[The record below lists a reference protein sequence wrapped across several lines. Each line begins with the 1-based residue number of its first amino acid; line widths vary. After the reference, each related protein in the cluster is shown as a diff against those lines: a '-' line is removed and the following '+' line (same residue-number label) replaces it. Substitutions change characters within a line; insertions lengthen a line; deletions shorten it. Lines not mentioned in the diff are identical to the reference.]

1 MYTDMIAEKIP
12 FTIEDNGSVTIDGR
26 RLDSKEAA
34 FLSYYLIRKG
44 YAKNVITVIEAHA
57 KGSKKQA
64 NLIDVALWVWV
75 IGEYTNITKDRS
87 LIDKYDEAIC
97 EWLEYLAS
105 GWDIPQVN
113 WIALMGE
120 DVYTSNIAMVFA
132 AAGSIC
138 NITENSMAQKLRKRI
153 RDFLFKKLLVKGK
166 VVSGLINKE
175 PMGDIAI
182 IAVPFALMD
191 AGNQILVES
200 MRTVENEL
208 VEKGVRLSL
217 RDMYYGGCVRN
228 DLTCL
233 LSWYYSEKGDIS
245 RAKSLLSQVKSVW
258 EKEGVLKEVVVDTAR
273 EQVFYD
279 VDIKESEVEPSNIA
293 YIFYAMA
300 ELNIAEK
307 ENGQNASNYSVQII
321 HNPEGTGNKYMC
333 ETIQRVPVYPVENES
348 VFIRMITQPLHLVK
362 EAYLKYM
369 VNGVEQS
376 KSKMELETS
385 KDGEQF
391 WQANIGNFNFAET
404 IKYCFEVITEDNV
417 ITSSLFDFTVR
428 NWVPIGEK
436 VCVQEK
442 EDSFLLSF
450 PALVKDGRMP
460 TLKVSAVEKQEIKI
474 SFSMNEDKPE
484 GDMSSE
490 FSKKLEL
497 DGNFI
502 NVELE
507 DGVLSIGISDVVR
520 SYNNNGMTFAE
531 LLTDG
536 RGTVYKVRY
545 NTKILSG
552 EKFFGMGERFSVIE
566 YRGNEIDNYVYNE
579 YTNQQLRTYI
589 PVPFAISSKGYGV
602 FAETMMY
609 SVFHFGTRLDDLLE
623 IEVDIDKQTQAL
635 DTYLFIG
642 CPKENIQSFAKVTGK
657 PVLPPKWAFGPWMSS
672 NNWDTQDETIKQ
684 ADLTEKY
691 KIPSTVLV
699 LEQWSDEATYYI
711 FNDAKYEV
719 KHGKKYFGYEDFS
732 FPKWGRWPDP
742 KRMVKEL
749 HDRGLKVILWQMPS
763 QKYMDGIAHAQRDE
777 DERVMLQEGYH
788 IKHADGRPYR
798 IPVYEWF
805 KRSVVPDF
813 TNPKAKEWW
822 HGKRRYLLDDIKIDG
837 FKTDGGEC
845 IYGEDLL
852 FYDGRTGEQMRNQFP
867 NEYVQSFYEFANERR
882 DGDAVTFSRAGYTGA
897 QAMPMHWAGD
907 EFSTYEAFR
916 ASVKAGISCSMSG
929 IPFWGW
935 DIGGFHGE
943 IPTADL
949 YIRSTQF
956 AAFCPVMQYHAETK
970 GEQNRDRTPW
980 NIAERANK
988 PCVISLYKKF
998 ADLRMNM
1005 LPYIFEQ
1012 AKLTSNTGIP
1022 VMRAM
1027 FLEYPNDESSI
1038 GMSGQYFFGD
1048 SLLVAPVMEEN
1059 VGVKD
1064 VYLPKG
1070 SWVDFF
1076 EGTQH
1081 AGGKFMTVKC
1091 DIENIPVYIKE
1102 NSVIPLNLG
1111 DDLMLCS
1118 DVGNDVKA
1126 YKNLCL
1132 MMHVTDKISYNL
1144 SDELGNVIELKAYT
1158 AKNGFSIEVSGSLK
1172 TDVTLIIK
1180 NPRSEYSSVYMD
1192 GKELKPCKDK
1202 CVAKETFWMREREL
1216 LVRIEQGT
1224 NAQILSQ

>member
-1 MYTDMIAEKIP
+1 MYTEMIAEKKP
-12 FTIEDNGSVTIDGR
+12 FTIEDNGSITIDGMQ
-26 RLDSKEAA
+26 LDSKEAA

-44 YAKNVITVIEAHA
+44 NAKNVIQVIEAHVEEL
-57 KGSKKQA
+57 KEDA
-64 NLIDVALWVWV
+64 NLIDVALWIWV
-75 IGEYTNITKDRS
+75 LGEYTNITKNKS
-87 LIDKYDEAIC
+87 LINKYDEVISS
-97 EWLEYLAS
+97 WLEYLACR
-105 GWDIPQVN
+105 WDIPQEN
-113 WIALMGE
+113 WIGLMGE
-120 DVYTSNIAMVFA
+120 DVYTSNIAIVFA

-138 NITENSMAQKLRKRI
+138 NITENAMAQKLRKQI
-153 RDFLFKKLLVKGK
+153 RDFLFNKLLVQGK

-258 EKEGVLKEVVVDTAR
+258 EKEGILNEVVVGTAR

-279 VDIKESEVEPSNIA
+279 VDIKKSEVVQSSIA

-307 ENGQNASNYSVQII
+307 ESGQNTSGSAVQII

-333 ETIQRVPVYPVENES
+333 ETIQRVPIYPEENES
-348 VFIRMITQPLHLVK
+348 VFIRMITQPLHLVR
-362 EAYLKYM
+362 EAYLSYK
-369 VNGVEQS
+369 VNGVAQS
-376 KSKMELETS
+376 KLKMEFETS
-385 KDGEQF
+385 KDGERY
-391 WQANIGNFNFAET
+391 WEANIGSFSYGET
-404 IKYCFEVITEDNV
+404 IQYYFCVVTEDEQM
-417 ITSSLFDFTVR
+417 TSSSFGFTVR
-428 NWVPIGEK
+428 KWVPIGEK

-442 EDSFLLSF
+442 ENSVLLSF
-450 PALVKDGRMP
+450 PAIVKDGRLP
-460 TLKVSAVEKQEIKI
+460 TLKVSALEKQEINL
-474 SFSMNEDKPE
+474 SFFMNEDTLE
-484 GDMSSE
+484 GDMRSALSR
-490 FSKKLEL
+490 KLEFG
-497 DGNFI
+497 GNSI
-502 NVELE
+502 DVELE
-507 DGVLSIGISDVVR
+507 EGVLSIGIGDVVR
-520 SYNNNGMTFAE
+520 SYKNKRMTFAE

-536 RGTVYKVRY
+536 SGTVYKVRY
-545 NTKILSG
+545 NTKISSG
-552 EKFFGMGERFSVIE
+552 EKFFGMGERFSEIE
-566 YRGNEIDNYVYNE
+566 YRGNEIDNFVYNE

-609 SVFHFGTRLDDLLE
+609 SVFRFGTRLDDLLE
-623 IEVDIDKQTQAL
+623 IEADIDKKDQAL
-635 DTYLFIG
+635 NTYVFVG
-642 CPKENIQSFAKVTGK
+642 SPKENIQSFVKVTGN

-711 FNDAKYEV
+711 FNDAKYEI
-719 KHGKKYFGYEDFS
+719 KNGKKAFKYEDFS
-732 FPKWGRWPDP
+732 FPEWGRWPDP
-742 KRMVKEL
+742 KGMVEEL

-788 IKHADGRPYR
+788 IKHADGSPYR

-813 TNPKAKEWW
+813 TNPRAKEWW
-822 HGKRRYLLDDIKIDG
+822 LGKRSYLLDDIKIDG

-867 NEYVQSFYEFANERR
+867 NEYVQSFYEFAKERR
-882 DGDAVTFSRAGYTGA
+882 EGDAVTFSRAGYTGA

-907 EFSTYEAFR
+907 EFSTYDAFR

-980 NIAERANK
+980 NIAERTSK

-1005 LPYIFEQ
+1005 LPYIYEQ
-1012 AKLTSNTGIP
+1012 AKLTSGTGIP
-1022 VMRAM
+1022 MMRAM
-1027 FLEYPNDESSI
+1027 LLEYPNDESCI
-1038 GMSGQYFFGD
+1038 GMSGQYFFGE

-1059 VGVKD
+1059 TGVKD
-1064 VYLPKG
+1064 VYLPEG

-1076 EGTQH
+1076 EGTEH
-1081 AGGKFMTVKC
+1081 AGGQFMSVKS
-1091 DIENIPVYIKE
+1091 DIESIPVYIKE

-1111 DDLMLCS
+1111 DDLTLCS
-1118 DVGNDVKA
+1118 DVGNDIKA

-1132 MMHVTDKISYNL
+1132 MIYVTDKLSYSL
-1144 SDELGNVIELKAYT
+1144 FDEFSNIINLKASAT
-1158 AKNGFSIEVSGSLK
+1158 KDGLSVMVSGSPK
-1172 TDVTLIIK
+1172 TDVTMIIK
-1180 NPRSEYSSVYMD
+1180 NPKAEYSSVYMN
-1192 GKELKPCKDK
+1192 GKELVVCADK
-1202 CVAKETFWMREREL
+1202 CDTDAFWIREREM
-1216 LVRIEQGT
+1216 LVRIKQGT
-1224 NAQILSQ
+1224 NAQILCR